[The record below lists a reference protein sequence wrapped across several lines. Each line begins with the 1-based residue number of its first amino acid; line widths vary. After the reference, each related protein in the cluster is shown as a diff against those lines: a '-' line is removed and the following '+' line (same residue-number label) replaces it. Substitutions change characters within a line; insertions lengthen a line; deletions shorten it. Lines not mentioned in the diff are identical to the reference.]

1 MVEQFTSFMETTQR
15 LKLYGIFGYPL
26 RHSLSPAMHNRAL
39 QLLGLNAVYLALELN
54 PRQFRSLFYKKR
66 NLILDG
72 FNVTIPYK
80 EEAFKCCDR
89 LSGAARAVGAVNT
102 VKIVKGRL
110 FGYNTDIDGFEA
122 SLRKARYSLKNK
134 RILLFGAGGAA
145 RAVTYASLKGGARH
159 IRIAEIDLKRAR
171 SLKRDLGRIFPAKKI
186 EIMPYERRLVKSAL
200 RDTDCVINASGV
212 GLKPKDPSLIEA
224 RDFAGLKNI
233 FVYDLIYNP
242 SLTPLLRVAHRKGFR
257 ILNGL
262 DMLLFQG
269 AKAFEIWTGRKPPVA
284 EMLKTLKRSQ

>member
-1 MVEQFTSFMETTQR
+1 MEMTQR

-26 RHSLSPAMHNRAL
+26 RHTLSPAMHNRAFR
-39 QLLGLNAVYLALELN
+39 LLGLNAVYLALELN

-80 EEAFKCCDR
+80 EEAFRYCDH
-89 LSGAARAVGAVNT
+89 LSLPAHAVGAVNT
-102 VKIVKGRL
+102 VKLIKGRL

-122 SLRKARYSLKNK
+122 SLKKARYSLKNK
-134 RILLFGAGGAA
+134 RVLLFGAGGAA
-145 RAVTYASLKGGARH
+145 RAVTYASLKQGARS
-159 IRIAEIDLKRAR
+159 IRIVEVDLKRAR
-171 SLKRDLGRIFPAKKI
+171 SLKRDFRRIFAAKKI
-186 EIMPYERRLVKSAL
+186 EITPYKRCLIKSAL
-200 RDTDCVINASGV
+200 RDTDCIINASGV
-212 GLKPKDPSLIEA
+212 GLRPKDPSLIEA

-242 SLTPLLRVAHRKGFR
+242 PVTPLLRAARRKGFKV
-257 ILNGL
+257 LNGL

-269 AKAFEIWTGRKPPVA
+269 AKAFEIWTGRRPPVA
-284 EMLKTLKRSQ
+284 EMLKTLKMSKTLKRS